1 MSGKGL
7 AEHFEHD
14 HRDCDERWA
23 AVEAA
28 AEAGG
33 DGLGGAWRR
42 FERSIRTHLRMEEE
56 VLFPAFEAAASM
68 RGAGP
73 TYVMRMEHEQM
84 RAVLDRMG
92 AAAASG
98 AVNALLDHGDTLNLL
113 VQQHNMKEEG
123 MLYPMCEQVL
133 GSRWSEIEQQ
143 LSPYS
148 AERD

>member
-1 MSGKGL
+1 MSGEGL

-28 AEAGG
+28 AEAG
-33 DGLGGAWRR
+33 DGAVSAAWRS
-42 FERSIRTHLRMEEE
+42 FERALRTHLRMEEE

-73 TYVMRMEHEQM
+73 THVMRMEHEQM
-84 RAVLDRMG
+84 RALLDRMG
-92 AAAASG
+92 S
-98 AVNALLDHGDTLNLL
+98 AVTRGEVEALLDHGDTLNLL

-133 GSRWSEIEQQ
+133 GPRWPEIARQ
-143 LSPYS
+143 LAPYS